1 MILMKKN
8 LPMKLGAIM
17 SVSVLASVTLASCT
31 VSGSEEAD
39 DSTVRV
45 IAQAGGPGEAL
56 QAAAEEYNSLGL
68 GARVKVDL
76 FDYDAVRER
85 TVLGFNSG
93 KDSYDVIAMDYAW
106 LPEYVENGYLTEL
119 DDSIADAA
127 DEIDPDDYIAA
138 YTDWSTIDD
147 RQFAL
152 PWFGAVYMLYY
163 RTDLLEQADLEVP
176 TTWDEY
182 LAAAQTLQET
192 TGVVGTTLIGKR
204 DDPLL
209 CEFWSIAWSFG
220 ADIWDGEVATV
231 DSPEAAEAL
240 QLWKDV
246 LASAP
251 QDALSAD
258 WPAAAAAFSE
268 GKTAMMINFSDTSDA
283 LLAADSPYRDD
294 IGFAALPA
302 GPTGESTPNL
312 GGWGLA
318 VSSQTQQKEEAFAFM
333 SWATAAEQQ
342 KAGLELG
349 GSASRISV
357 LSDPELQEKY
367 PYYPAALENYN
378 NAIYFPVTSSW
389 IDWEAA
395 MAPALSDAMSGS
407 LDIADAIIE
416 SNSRLDAEIAKG

>member
-1 MILMKKN
+1 MRKM
-8 LPMKLGAIM
+8 PWMKLGAILTAGGLTT
-17 SVSVLASVTLASCT
+17 VALTGCT
-31 VSGSEEAD
+31 VSGSDEAD
-39 DSTVRV
+39 SSTVRV

-56 QAAAEEYNSLGL
+56 EAAAKEYNELGL
-68 GARVKVDL
+68 GAKVKVDL

-93 KDSYDVIAMDYAW
+93 KDSYDVIALDYAW
-106 LPEYVENGYLTEL
+106 LPEYVENGYLDEL
-119 DDSIADAA
+119 NDPIDAAA
-127 DEIDPDDYIAA
+127 DEIDPDDYIDA
-138 YTDWSTIDD
+138 YMAWATIDD
-147 RQFAL
+147 AQYAL

-163 RTDLLEQADLEVP
+163 RTDLLEQAGIEVP
-176 TTWDEY
+176 ATWDEY
-182 LAAAQTLQET
+182 LAAAEKLQES
-192 TGVVGTTLIGKR
+192 TGVAGTTLIGKR

-209 CEFWSIAWSFG
+209 CEFWSIAWSYG
-220 ADIWDGEVATV
+220 ADIWDGTEATL
-231 DSPEAAEAL
+231 DSPETIEAL
-240 QLWKDV
+240 ELWKNV

-283 LLAADSPYRDD
+283 LLAEDSPNRDN

-318 VSSQTQQKEEAFAFM
+318 VSSQSDQQDEAFAFM
-333 SWATAAEQQ
+333 SWATTAEQQ

-349 GSASRISV
+349 GSASRTSV

-367 PYYPAALENYN
+367 PYYSAALENYN
-378 NAIYFPVTSSW
+378 NAVYFPVSSSW

-395 MAPALSDAMSGS
+395 MAPALSEALNSS
-407 LDIADAIIE
+407 TDISAAVAE
-416 SNSRLDAEIAKG
+416 SQSRLAAEITKD